1 MSGLVAKMSYEKGF
15 EDGGHLSEDGPALLS
30 ESLHQ
35 AVDSCLTLLRSVFY
49 ITSTPE
55 WLATIKTN
63 VDKGIDMNINIGTRM
78 IGNIRKWLSY
88 LREDCCICRKS
99 IT

>member
-1 MSGLVAKMSYEKGF
+1 MSGLVATMSCEKGF
-15 EDGGHLSEDGPALLS
+15 EDGGHLGEDGPALLS

-63 VDKGIDMNINIGTRM
+63 EDMSIDMNINISTRM
-78 IGNIRKWLSY
+78 IGNISKWLSY
-88 LREDCCICRKS
+88 VREDI
-99 IT
+99 I

>member
-1 MSGLVAKMSYEKGF
+1 MSYEKGF
-15 EDGGHLSEDGPALLS
+15 EDGGHLGEDGPALLS

-55 WLATIKTN
+55 SLATIKTN
-63 VDKGIDMNINIGTRM
+63 ADRLAT
-78 IGNIRKWLSY
+78 
-88 LREDCCICRKS
+88 
-99 IT
+99 

>member
-30 ESLHQ
+30 ERLHQ

-55 WLATIKTN
+55 WLPTIKTN
-63 VDKGIDMNINIGTRM
+63 VDQSIGMNINIGTQM
-78 IGNIRKWLSY
+78 IGNIRLGVW
-88 LREDCCICRKS
+88 
-99 IT
+99 

>member
-1 MSGLVAKMSYEKGF
+1 MSGLVAKMSCEKGF
-15 EDGGHLSEDGPALLS
+15 EDGGHLGEDGPALLS

-55 WLATIKTN
+55 WFAPIKAN
-63 VDKGIDMNINIGTRM
+63 GDKSIDMDINIGTRM
-78 IGNIRKWLSY
+78 IGNISKWLS
-88 LREDCCICRKS
+88 L
-99 IT
+99 

>member
-1 MSGLVAKMSYEKGF
+1 MSGLVAKMWYEKGF

-55 WLATIKTN
+55 WLPIKTN
-63 VDKGIDMNINIGTRM
+63 VDKSIDMNVNIGTRM
-78 IGNIRKWLSY
+78 IDNISKWLSY
-88 LREDCCICRKS
+88 VREDI
-99 IT
+99 I

>member
-1 MSGLVAKMSYEKGF
+1 MSGLVVKMSYEKGF

-55 WLATIKTN
+55 
-63 VDKGIDMNINIGTRM
+63 
-78 IGNIRKWLSY
+78 
-88 LREDCCICRKS
+88 
-99 IT
+99 